1 MPEDKNQYSPF
12 TPPQPSPTPPSQ
24 PQPQPYQPQSQ
35 PQPATQYPVETEEL
49 AAVEQEAPTQ
59 SQQSF
64 VSPGV
69 SEQSVTETP
78 SPMMENQ
85 AQPKAP
91 NKKKKLII
99 GSIIAG
105 AVLLLGGGTYAA
117 YALWY
122 QNPEKVLT
130 DAVSNVIRAKTATYS
145 GTLAMDTKDVK
156 VRVAFDG
163 KQASSL
169 NSEGNAKITLTSQ
182 GKDFVVNGSA
192 LVDKDGN
199 LFFKIGNLKT
209 ILDDFLKQSGMTSSP
224 FDELVAKIDNKWIRV
239 SADDLAEYD
248 KDAGKAQ
255 KCLTDTMK
263 KIQDDKAV
271 HDGLV
276 KAYENNKF
284 VVIDSSLPSRTING
298 VDSMGYK
305 LSLNNDAAKK
315 FAEAVNEM
323 QFMKDLQKCDSSLE
337 SFKLDTADMK
347 NSAGT
352 NSTETVEV
360 SVSRWSHE
368 FTQLKV
374 TGKDTDTSGE
384 FVLEPLFGK
393 AVTVAVPTDFMTL
406 KELQTEIEKVTQS
419 FGSMMGETEVIT
431 SEMDVEYEMS
441 GEMNMDVTVES

>member
-1 MPEDKNQYSPF
+1 MPEDKNQYTPF
-12 TPPQPSPTPPSQ
+12 TPPQPSSTPADQ
-24 PQPQPYQPQSQ
+24 PQPQSYQPQ
-35 PQPATQYPVETEEL
+35 PVVQYPVETEQL

-59 SQQSF
+59 SQQF
-64 VSPGV
+64 FASPAVG
-69 SEQSVTETP
+69 EQPATETP
-78 SPMMENQ
+78 APMMASQ
-85 AQPKAP
+85 TQPKAP
-91 NKKKKLII
+91 NKKKKFII
-99 GSIIAG
+99 GGIIAG

-156 VRVAFDG
+156 VRVVFDG
-163 KQASSL
+163 KQASEL
-169 NSEGNAKITLTSQ
+169 NGEGNAKITLTSQ

-199 LFFKIGNLKT
+199 LFFKVGNLKT
-209 ILDDFLKQSGMTSSP
+209 ILDDVLKQSGMTSSP

-255 KCLTDTMK
+255 TCLTDTMK
-263 KIQDDKAV
+263 KIQNDKAV
-271 HDGLV
+271 HDSLV

-284 VVIDSSLPSRTING
+284 VVIDSSLPGRTING

-305 LSLNNDAAKK
+305 LSLNNEAAKK

-323 QFMKDLQKCDSSLE
+323 QFMKDLQKCDSSFE
-337 SFKLDTADMK
+337 SFKLDASDMK
-347 NSAGT
+347 STTGT
-352 NSTETVEV
+352 TSTETVEV

-374 TGKDTDTSGE
+374 TGKDDDASGE
-384 FVLEPLFGK
+384 FILEPIFGK
-393 AVTVAVPTDFMTL
+393 DVTVAAPTDFMTL
-406 KELQTEIEKVTQS
+406 KELQAEIEKVTQS
-419 FGSMMGETEVIT
+419 FGSMMGETQVTT
-431 SEMDVEYEMS
+431 SEMDIQYE
-441 GEMNMDVTVES
+441 GTFEMDATVES

>member
-1 MPEDKNQYSPF
+1 MPEDKNQYTPF
-12 TPPQPSPTPPSQ
+12 TPPQPSPAPADQ
-24 PQPQPYQPQSQ
+24 PQPQSYQ
-35 PQPATQYPVETEEL
+35 PQPAVQYPVETEQL

-59 SQQSF
+59 SQQF
-64 VSPGV
+64 FASPAVG
-69 SEQSVTETP
+69 EQPATETP
-78 SPMMENQ
+78 APMMASQ
-85 AQPKAP
+85 TQPKAP
-91 NKKKKLII
+91 NKKKKFII
-99 GSIIAG
+99 GGIIAG
-105 AVLLLGGGTYAA
+105 AVLLLGGGMYAA

-156 VRVAFDG
+156 VRVVFDG
-163 KQASSL
+163 KQASEL
-169 NSEGNAKITLTSQ
+169 NGEGNAKITLTSQ

-199 LFFKIGNLKT
+199 LFFKVGNLKT
-209 ILDDFLKQSGMTSSP
+209 ILDDVLKQSGMTSSP

-255 KCLTDTMK
+255 ACLTDTMK
-263 KIQDDKAV
+263 KIQNDKAV
-271 HDGLV
+271 HDSLV

-284 VVIDSSLPSRTING
+284 VVIDSSLPGRTING

-305 LSLNNDAAKK
+305 LSLNNEAAKK

-323 QFMKDLQKCDSSLE
+323 QFMKDLQKCDSSFE
-337 SFKLDTADMK
+337 SFKLDASDMK
-347 NSAGT
+347 STTGT
-352 NSTETVEV
+352 TSTETVEV

-374 TGKDTDTSGE
+374 TGKDDDASGE
-384 FVLEPLFGK
+384 FILEPIFGK
-393 AVTVAVPTDFMTL
+393 DVTVAAPTDFMTL
-406 KELQTEIEKVTQS
+406 KELQAEIEKVTQS
-419 FGSMMGETEVIT
+419 FGSMMGETQVTT
-431 SEMDVEYEMS
+431 SEMDIQYE
-441 GEMNMDVTVES
+441 GTFEMDATVES

>member
-1 MPEDKNQYSPF
+1 MPEDKNQYTPF
-12 TPPQPSPTPPSQ
+12 TPPQPSSTPADQ
-24 PQPQPYQPQSQ
+24 PQPQSYQPQ
-35 PQPATQYPVETEEL
+35 PVVQYPVETEQL

-59 SQQSF
+59 SQQF
-64 VSPGV
+64 FASPAVG
-69 SEQSVTETP
+69 EQPATETP
-78 SPMMENQ
+78 APMMASQ
-85 AQPKAP
+85 TQPKAP
-91 NKKKKLII
+91 NKKKKFII
-99 GSIIAG
+99 GGIIAG

-130 DAVSNVIRAKTATYS
+130 DAVSNLIRAKTATYS

-156 VRVAFDG
+156 VRVVFDG
-163 KQASSL
+163 KQASEL
-169 NSEGNAKITLTSQ
+169 NGEGNAKITLTSQ

-199 LFFKIGNLKT
+199 LFFKVGNLKT
-209 ILDDFLKQSGMTSSP
+209 ILDDVLKQSGMTSSP

-255 KCLTDTMK
+255 ACLTDTMK
-263 KIQDDKAV
+263 KIQNDKAV
-271 HDGLV
+271 HDSLV

-284 VVIDSSLPSRTING
+284 VVIDSSLPGRTING

-305 LSLNNDAAKK
+305 LSLNNEAAKK

-323 QFMKDLQKCDSSLE
+323 QFMKDLQKCDSSFE
-337 SFKLDTADMK
+337 SFKLDASDMK
-347 NSAGT
+347 SATGT
-352 NSTETVEV
+352 TSTETVEV

-374 TGKDTDTSGE
+374 TGKDDDASGE
-384 FVLEPLFGK
+384 FILEPIFGK
-393 AVTVAVPTDFMTL
+393 DVTVAAPTDFMTL
-406 KELQTEIEKVTQS
+406 KELQAEIEKVTQS
-419 FGSMMGETEVIT
+419 FGSMMGETQVTT
-431 SEMDVEYEMS
+431 SEMDIQYE
-441 GEMNMDVTVES
+441 GTFEMDATVES

>member
-1 MPEDKNQYSPF
+1 MPEDKNQYTPF
-12 TPPQPSPTPPSQ
+12 TPPQPSPAPADQ
-24 PQPQPYQPQSQ
+24 PQPQSYQPQ
-35 PQPATQYPVETEEL
+35 PVVQYPVETEQL

-59 SQQSF
+59 SQHF
-64 VSPGV
+64 FASPAVG
-69 SEQSVTETP
+69 EQPATETP
-78 SPMMENQ
+78 APMMASQ

-91 NKKKKLII
+91 NKKKKFII
-99 GSIIAG
+99 GGIIAG

-130 DAVSNVIRAKTATYS
+130 DAVSNLIRAKTATYS

-156 VRVAFDG
+156 VRVVFDG
-163 KQASSL
+163 KQASEL
-169 NSEGNAKITLTSQ
+169 NGEGNAKITLTSQ

-199 LFFKIGNLKT
+199 LFFKVGNLKT
-209 ILDDFLKQSGMTSSP
+209 ILDDVLKQSGMTSSP

-255 KCLTDTMK
+255 TCLTDTMK
-263 KIQDDKAV
+263 KIQNDKTV
-271 HDGLV
+271 HDSLV

-284 VVIDSSLPSRTING
+284 VVIDSSLPGRTING

-305 LSLNNDAAKK
+305 LSLNNEAAKK

-323 QFMKDLQKCDSSLE
+323 QFMKDLQKCDSSFE
-337 SFKLDTADMK
+337 SFKLDASDMK
-347 NSAGT
+347 SSTGT
-352 NSTETVEV
+352 TSTETVEV

-374 TGKDTDTSGE
+374 TGKDDDASGE
-384 FVLEPLFGK
+384 FILEPIFGK
-393 AVTVAVPTDFMTL
+393 DVTVAAPTDFMTL
-406 KELQTEIEKVTQS
+406 KELQAEIEKVTQS
-419 FGSMMGETEVIT
+419 FGSMMGETQVTT
-431 SEMDVEYEMS
+431 SEMDIQYE
-441 GEMNMDVTVES
+441 GTFEMDATVES

>member
-1 MPEDKNQYSPF
+1 MPEDKNQYTPF
-12 TPPQPSPTPPSQ
+12 TPPQPSPAPADQ
-24 PQPQPYQPQSQ
+24 PQPQSYQ
-35 PQPATQYPVETEEL
+35 PQPAVQYPVETEQL

-59 SQQSF
+59 SQQF
-64 VSPGV
+64 FASPAVG
-69 SEQSVTETP
+69 EQPATETP
-78 SPMMENQ
+78 APMMASQ
-85 AQPKAP
+85 TQPKAP
-91 NKKKKLII
+91 NKKKKFII
-99 GSIIAG
+99 GGIIAG
-105 AVLLLGGGTYAA
+105 AVLLLGGGMYAA

-156 VRVAFDG
+156 VRVVFDG
-163 KQASSL
+163 KQASDL
-169 NSEGNAKITLTSQ
+169 NGEGNAKITLTSQ

-199 LFFKIGNLKT
+199 LFFKVGNLKT
-209 ILDDFLKQSGMTSSP
+209 ILDDVLKQSGMTSSP

-255 KCLTDTMK
+255 ACLTDTMK
-263 KIQDDKAV
+263 KIQNDKAV
-271 HDGLV
+271 HDSLV

-284 VVIDSSLPSRTING
+284 VVIDSSLPGRTING

-305 LSLNNDAAKK
+305 LSLNNEAAKK

-323 QFMKDLQKCDSSLE
+323 QFMKDLQKCDSSFE
-337 SFKLDTADMK
+337 SFKLDASDMK
-347 NSAGT
+347 SSTGT
-352 NSTETVEV
+352 TSTETVEV

-374 TGKDTDTSGE
+374 TGKDDDASGE
-384 FVLEPLFGK
+384 FILEPIFGK
-393 AVTVAVPTDFMTL
+393 DVTVAAPTDFMTL
-406 KELQTEIEKVTQS
+406 KELQAEIEKVTQS
-419 FGSMMGETEVIT
+419 FGSMMGETQVTT
-431 SEMDVEYEMS
+431 SEMDIQYE
-441 GEMNMDVTVES
+441 GTFEMDATVES

>member
-1 MPEDKNQYSPF
+1 MPEDKNQYTPF
-12 TPPQPSPTPPSQ
+12 TPPQPSPAPADQ
-24 PQPQPYQPQSQ
+24 PQPQSYQ
-35 PQPATQYPVETEEL
+35 PQPAVQYPVETEQL

-59 SQQSF
+59 SQHF
-64 VSPGV
+64 FASPAVG
-69 SEQSVTETP
+69 EQPATETP
-78 SPMMENQ
+78 APMMASQ
-85 AQPKAP
+85 TQPKAP
-91 NKKKKLII
+91 NKKKKFII
-99 GSIIAG
+99 GGIIAG
-105 AVLLLGGGTYAA
+105 AVLLLGGGMYAA

-156 VRVAFDG
+156 VRVVFDG
-163 KQASSL
+163 KQASEL
-169 NSEGNAKITLTSQ
+169 NGEGNAKITLTSQ

-199 LFFKIGNLKT
+199 LFFKVGNLKT
-209 ILDDFLKQSGMTSSP
+209 ILDDVLKQSGMTSSP

-255 KCLTDTMK
+255 ACLTDTMK
-263 KIQDDKAV
+263 KIQNDKAV
-271 HDGLV
+271 HDSLV

-284 VVIDSSLPSRTING
+284 VVIDSSLPGRTING

-305 LSLNNDAAKK
+305 LSLNNEAAKK

-323 QFMKDLQKCDSSLE
+323 QFMKDLQKCDSSFE
-337 SFKLDTADMK
+337 SFKLDASDMK
-347 NSAGT
+347 STTGT
-352 NSTETVEV
+352 TSTETVEV

-374 TGKDTDTSGE
+374 TGKDDDASGE
-384 FVLEPLFGK
+384 FILEPIFGK
-393 AVTVAVPTDFMTL
+393 DVTVAAPTDFMTL
-406 KELQTEIEKVTQS
+406 KELQAEIEKVTQS
-419 FGSMMGETEVIT
+419 FGSMMGETQVTT
-431 SEMDVEYEMS
+431 SEMDIQYE
-441 GEMNMDVTVES
+441 GTFEMDATVES

>member
-1 MPEDKNQYSPF
+1 MPEDKNQYTPF
-12 TPPQPSPTPPSQ
+12 TPPQPSPAPADQ
-24 PQPQPYQPQSQ
+24 PQPQSYQ
-35 PQPATQYPVETEEL
+35 PQPAVQYPVETEQL

-59 SQQSF
+59 SQQF
-64 VSPGV
+64 FASPAVG
-69 SEQSVTETP
+69 EQPATETP
-78 SPMMENQ
+78 APMMASQ
-85 AQPKAP
+85 TQPKAP
-91 NKKKKLII
+91 NKKKKFII
-99 GSIIAG
+99 GGIIAG
-105 AVLLLGGGTYAA
+105 AVLLLGGGMYAA

-156 VRVAFDG
+156 VRVVFDG
-163 KQASSL
+163 KQASDL
-169 NSEGNAKITLTSQ
+169 NGEGNAKITLTSQ

-199 LFFKIGNLKT
+199 LFFKVGNLKT
-209 ILDDFLKQSGMTSSP
+209 ILDDVLKQSGMTSSP

-255 KCLTDTMK
+255 ACLTDTMK
-263 KIQDDKAV
+263 KIQNDKAV
-271 HDGLV
+271 HDSLV

-284 VVIDSSLPSRTING
+284 VVIDSSLPGRTING

-305 LSLNNDAAKK
+305 LSLNNEAAKK

-323 QFMKDLQKCDSSLE
+323 QFMKDLQKCDSSFE
-337 SFKLDTADMK
+337 SFKLDASDMK
-347 NSAGT
+347 STTGT
-352 NSTETVEV
+352 TSTETVEV

-374 TGKDTDTSGE
+374 TGKDDDASGE
-384 FVLEPLFGK
+384 FILEPIFGK
-393 AVTVAVPTDFMTL
+393 DVTVAAPTDFMTL
-406 KELQTEIEKVTQS
+406 KELQAEIEKVTQS
-419 FGSMMGETEVIT
+419 FGSMMGETQVTT
-431 SEMDVEYEMS
+431 SEMDIQYE
-441 GEMNMDVTVES
+441 GTFEMDATVES

>member
-1 MPEDKNQYSPF
+1 MPEDKNQYTPF
-12 TPPQPSPTPPSQ
+12 TPPQPSPAPADQ
-24 PQPQPYQPQSQ
+24 PQPQSYQ
-35 PQPATQYPVETEEL
+35 PQPAVQYPVETEQL

-59 SQQSF
+59 SQQF
-64 VSPGV
+64 FASPAVG
-69 SEQSVTETP
+69 EQPATETP
-78 SPMMENQ
+78 APMMASQ
-85 AQPKAP
+85 TQPKAP
-91 NKKKKLII
+91 NKKKKFII
-99 GSIIAG
+99 GGIIAG

-130 DAVSNVIRAKTATYS
+130 DAVSNLIRAKTATYS

-156 VRVAFDG
+156 VRVVFDG
-163 KQASSL
+163 KQASEL
-169 NSEGNAKITLTSQ
+169 NGEGNAKITLTSQ

-199 LFFKIGNLKT
+199 LFFKVGNLKT
-209 ILDDFLKQSGMTSSP
+209 ILDDVLKQSGMTSSP

-255 KCLTDTMK
+255 TCLTDTMK
-263 KIQDDKAV
+263 KIQNDKTV
-271 HDGLV
+271 HDSLV

-284 VVIDSSLPSRTING
+284 VVIDSSLPGRTING

-305 LSLNNDAAKK
+305 LSLNNEAAKK

-323 QFMKDLQKCDSSLE
+323 QFMKDLQKCDSSFE
-337 SFKLDTADMK
+337 SFKLDASDMK
-347 NSAGT
+347 SSTGT
-352 NSTETVEV
+352 TSTETVEV

-374 TGKDTDTSGE
+374 TGKDDDASGE
-384 FVLEPLFGK
+384 FILEPIFGK
-393 AVTVAVPTDFMTL
+393 DVTVAAPTDFMTL
-406 KELQTEIEKVTQS
+406 KELQSEIEKVTQS
-419 FGSMMGETEVIT
+419 FGSMMGETQVTT
-431 SEMDVEYEMS
+431 SEMDIQYE
-441 GEMNMDVTVES
+441 GTFEMDATVES

>member
-1 MPEDKNQYSPF
+1 MPEDKNQYTPF
-12 TPPQPSPTPPSQ
+12 TPPQPSPAPADQ
-24 PQPQPYQPQSQ
+24 PQPQSYQPQ
-35 PQPATQYPVETEEL
+35 PVVQYPVETEQL

-59 SQQSF
+59 SQQF
-64 VSPGV
+64 FASPAVG
-69 SEQSVTETP
+69 EQPATETP
-78 SPMMENQ
+78 APMMASQ
-85 AQPKAP
+85 TQPKAP
-91 NKKKKLII
+91 NKKKKFII
-99 GSIIAG
+99 GGIIAG

-130 DAVSNVIRAKTATYS
+130 DAVSNLIRAKTATYS

-156 VRVAFDG
+156 VRVVFDG
-163 KQASSL
+163 KQASEL
-169 NSEGNAKITLTSQ
+169 NGEGNAKITLTSQ

-199 LFFKIGNLKT
+199 LFFKVGNLKT
-209 ILDDFLKQSGMTSSP
+209 ILDDVLKQSGMTSSP

-255 KCLTDTMK
+255 ACLTDTMK
-263 KIQDDKAV
+263 KIQNDKTV
-271 HDGLV
+271 HDSLV

-284 VVIDSSLPSRTING
+284 VVIDSSLPGRTING

-305 LSLNNDAAKK
+305 LSLNNEAAKK

-323 QFMKDLQKCDSSLE
+323 QFMKDLQKCDSSFE
-337 SFKLDTADMK
+337 SFKLDASDMK
-347 NSAGT
+347 STTGT
-352 NSTETVEV
+352 TSTETVEV

-374 TGKDTDTSGE
+374 TGKDDDASGE
-384 FVLEPLFGK
+384 FILEPIFGK
-393 AVTVAVPTDFMTL
+393 DVTVAAPSDFMTL
-406 KELQTEIEKVTQS
+406 KELQAEIEKVTQS
-419 FGSMMGETEVIT
+419 FGSMMGETQVTT
-431 SEMDVEYEMS
+431 SEMDIQYE
-441 GEMNMDVTVES
+441 GTFEMDATVES

>member
-1 MPEDKNQYSPF
+1 MPEDKNQYTPF
-12 TPPQPSPTPPSQ
+12 TPPQPSPAPADQ
-24 PQPQPYQPQSQ
+24 PQPQSYQPQ
-35 PQPATQYPVETEEL
+35 PVVQYPVETEQL

-59 SQQSF
+59 SQQF
-64 VSPGV
+64 FASPAVG
-69 SEQSVTETP
+69 EQPATETP
-78 SPMMENQ
+78 APMMASQ
-85 AQPKAP
+85 TQPKAP
-91 NKKKKLII
+91 NKKKKFII
-99 GSIIAG
+99 GGIIAG

-130 DAVSNVIRAKTATYS
+130 DAVSNLIRAKTATYS

-156 VRVAFDG
+156 VRVVFDG
-163 KQASSL
+163 KQASEL
-169 NSEGNAKITLTSQ
+169 NGEGNAKITLTSQ

-199 LFFKIGNLKT
+199 LFFKVGNLKT
-209 ILDDFLKQSGMTSSP
+209 ILDDVLKQSGMTSSP

-255 KCLTDTMK
+255 TCLTDTMK
-263 KIQDDKAV
+263 KIQNDKAV
-271 HDGLV
+271 HDSLV

-284 VVIDSSLPSRTING
+284 VVIDSSLPGRTING

-305 LSLNNDAAKK
+305 LSLNNEAAKK

-323 QFMKDLQKCDSSLE
+323 QFMKDLQKCDSSFE
-337 SFKLDTADMK
+337 SFKLDASDMK
-347 NSAGT
+347 STTGT
-352 NSTETVEV
+352 TSTEAVEV

-374 TGKDTDTSGE
+374 TGKDDDASGK
-384 FVLEPLFGK
+384 FILEPIFGK
-393 AVTVAVPTDFMTL
+393 DVTVAAPTDFMTL
-406 KELQTEIEKVTQS
+406 KELQSEIEKVTQS
-419 FGSMMGETEVIT
+419 FGSMMGETQVTT
-431 SEMDVEYEMS
+431 SEMDIQYE
-441 GEMNMDVTVES
+441 GTFEMDATVES

>member
-1 MPEDKNQYSPF
+1 MPEDKNQYTPF
-12 TPPQPSPTPPSQ
+12 TPPQPSPTPADQ
-24 PQPQPYQPQSQ
+24 PQPQSYQ
-35 PQPATQYPVETEEL
+35 PQPAAQYPVETEQL

-59 SQQSF
+59 SQQF
-64 VSPGV
+64 FASPAVG
-69 SEQSVTETP
+69 EQPATETP
-78 SPMMENQ
+78 APMMASQ
-85 AQPKAP
+85 TQPKAP
-91 NKKKKLII
+91 NKKKKFII
-99 GSIIAG
+99 GGIIAG
-105 AVLLLGGGTYAA
+105 AALLLGGGTYAA

-156 VRVAFDG
+156 VRVVFDG
-163 KQASSL
+163 KQASEL
-169 NSEGNAKITLTSQ
+169 NGEGNAKITLTSQ

-199 LFFKIGNLKT
+199 LFFKVGNLKT
-209 ILDDFLKQSGMTSSP
+209 ILDDVLKQSGMTSSP

-255 KCLTDTMK
+255 ACLTDTMK
-263 KIQDDKAV
+263 KIQNDKAV

-284 VVIDSSLPSRTING
+284 VVIDSSLPGRTING

-305 LSLNNDAAKK
+305 LSLNNEAAKK

-323 QFMKDLQKCDSSLE
+323 QFMKDLQKCDSSFE
-337 SFKLDTADMK
+337 SFKLDASDIKSTTG
-347 NSAGT
+347 ST
-352 NSTETVEV
+352 STETVEV

-374 TGKDTDTSGE
+374 TGKDDDASGE
-384 FVLEPLFGK
+384 FILEPIFGK
-393 AVTVAVPTDFMTL
+393 DVTVTAPTDFMTL
-406 KELQTEIEKVTQS
+406 KELQAEIEKVTQS
-419 FGSMMGETEVIT
+419 FGSMMGETQVTT
-431 SEMDVEYEMS
+431 SEMDIQYE
-441 GEMNMDVTVES
+441 GTFEMDATVES

>member
-1 MPEDKNQYSPF
+1 MPEDKNQYTPF
-12 TPPQPSPTPPSQ
+12 TPPQPSPTPADQ
-24 PQPQPYQPQSQ
+24 PQPQSYQ
-35 PQPATQYPVETEEL
+35 PQPAAQYPVETEQL

-59 SQQSF
+59 SQQF
-64 VSPGV
+64 FASPAVG
-69 SEQSVTETP
+69 EQPATETP
-78 SPMMENQ
+78 APMMASQ
-85 AQPKAP
+85 TQPKAP
-91 NKKKKLII
+91 NKKKKFII
-99 GSIIAG
+99 GGIIAG
-105 AVLLLGGGTYAA
+105 AALLLGGGTYAA

-156 VRVAFDG
+156 VRVVFDG
-163 KQASSL
+163 KQASEL
-169 NSEGNAKITLTSQ
+169 NGEGNAKITLTSQ

-199 LFFKIGNLKT
+199 LFFKVGNLKT
-209 ILDDFLKQSGMTSSP
+209 ILDDVLKQSGMTSSP

-255 KCLTDTMK
+255 ACLTDTMK
-263 KIQDDKAV
+263 KIQNDKAV

-284 VVIDSSLPSRTING
+284 VVIDSSLPGRTING

-305 LSLNNDAAKK
+305 LSLNNEAAKK

-323 QFMKDLQKCDSSLE
+323 QFMKDLQKCDSSFE
-337 SFKLDTADMK
+337 SFKLDASDMK
-347 NSAGT
+347 STTGT
-352 NSTETVEV
+352 TSTETVEV

-374 TGKDTDTSGE
+374 TGKDDDASGE
-384 FVLEPLFGK
+384 FILEPIFGK
-393 AVTVAVPTDFMTL
+393 DVTVTAPTDFMTL
-406 KELQTEIEKVTQS
+406 KELQAEIEKVTQS
-419 FGSMMGETEVIT
+419 FGSMMGETQVTT
-431 SEMDVEYEMS
+431 SEMDIQYE
-441 GEMNMDVTVES
+441 GTFEMDATVES

>member
-1 MPEDKNQYSPF
+1 MPEDKNQYTPF
-12 TPPQPSPTPPSQ
+12 TPPQPSPAPADQ
-24 PQPQPYQPQSQ
+24 PQPQSYQPQ
-35 PQPATQYPVETEEL
+35 PVVQYPVETEQL

-59 SQQSF
+59 SQQF
-64 VSPGV
+64 FASPAVG
-69 SEQSVTETP
+69 EQPATETP
-78 SPMMENQ
+78 APMMASQ
-85 AQPKAP
+85 TQPKAP
-91 NKKKKLII
+91 NKKKKFII
-99 GSIIAG
+99 GGIIAG

-130 DAVSNVIRAKTATYS
+130 DAVSNLIRAKTATYS

-156 VRVAFDG
+156 VRVVFDG
-163 KQASSL
+163 KQASEL
-169 NSEGNAKITLTSQ
+169 NGEGNAKITLTSQ

-199 LFFKIGNLKT
+199 LFFKVGNLKT
-209 ILDDFLKQSGMTSSP
+209 ILDDVLKQSGMTSSP

-255 KCLTDTMK
+255 TCLTDTMK
-263 KIQDDKAV
+263 KIQNDKAV

-284 VVIDSSLPSRTING
+284 VVIDSSLPGRTING

-305 LSLNNDAAKK
+305 LSLNNEAAKK

-323 QFMKDLQKCDSSLE
+323 QFMKDLQKCDSSFE
-337 SFKLDTADMK
+337 SFKLDASDMK
-347 NSAGT
+347 STTGT
-352 NSTETVEV
+352 TSTEAVEV

-374 TGKDTDTSGE
+374 TGKDDDASGE
-384 FVLEPLFGK
+384 FILEPIFGK
-393 AVTVAVPTDFMTL
+393 DVTVAAPTDFMTL
-406 KELQTEIEKVTQS
+406 KELQAEIEKVTQS
-419 FGSMMGETEVIT
+419 FGSMMGETQVTT
-431 SEMDVEYEMS
+431 SEMDIQYE
-441 GEMNMDVTVES
+441 GTFEMDATVES

>member
-1 MPEDKNQYSPF
+1 MPEDKNQYTPF
-12 TPPQPSPTPPSQ
+12 TPPQPSPTPADQ
-24 PQPQPYQPQSQ
+24 PQPQSYQPQ
-35 PQPATQYPVETEEL
+35 PVVQYPVETEQL

-59 SQQSF
+59 SQQF
-64 VSPGV
+64 FASPAVG
-69 SEQSVTETP
+69 EQPATETP
-78 SPMMENQ
+78 APMMASQ
-85 AQPKAP
+85 TQPKAP
-91 NKKKKLII
+91 NKKKKFII
-99 GSIIAG
+99 GGIIAG

-130 DAVSNVIRAKTATYS
+130 DAVSNLIRAKTATYS

-156 VRVAFDG
+156 VRVVFDG
-163 KQASSL
+163 KQASEL
-169 NSEGNAKITLTSQ
+169 NGEGNAKITLTSQ

-199 LFFKIGNLKT
+199 LFFKVGNLKT
-209 ILDDFLKQSGMTSSP
+209 ILDDVLKQSGMTSSP

-255 KCLTDTMK
+255 TCLTDTMK
-263 KIQDDKAV
+263 KIQNDKAV

-284 VVIDSSLPSRTING
+284 VVIDSSLPGRTING

-305 LSLNNDAAKK
+305 LSLNNEAAKK

-323 QFMKDLQKCDSSLE
+323 QFMKDLQKCDSSFEL
-337 SFKLDTADMK
+337 FKLDASDMK
-347 NSAGT
+347 STTGT
-352 NSTETVEV
+352 TSTETVEV

-374 TGKDTDTSGE
+374 TGKDDDASGE
-384 FVLEPLFGK
+384 FILEPIFGK
-393 AVTVAVPTDFMTL
+393 DVTVAAPSDFMTL
-406 KELQTEIEKVTQS
+406 KELQAEIEKVTQS
-419 FGSMMGETEVIT
+419 FGSMMGETQVTT
-431 SEMDVEYEMS
+431 SEMDIQYE
-441 GEMNMDVTVES
+441 GTFEMDATVES

>member
-1 MPEDKNQYSPF
+1 MPEDKNQYTPF
-12 TPPQPSPTPPSQ
+12 TPPQPSSTPADQ
-24 PQPQPYQPQSQ
+24 PQPQSYQPQ
-35 PQPATQYPVETEEL
+35 PVVQYPVETEQL

-59 SQQSF
+59 SQQF
-64 VSPGV
+64 FASPAVG
-69 SEQSVTETP
+69 EQPATETP
-78 SPMMENQ
+78 APMMASQ
-85 AQPKAP
+85 TQPKAP
-91 NKKKKLII
+91 NKKKKFII
-99 GSIIAG
+99 GGIIAG

-130 DAVSNVIRAKTATYS
+130 DAVSNLIRAKTATYS

-156 VRVAFDG
+156 VRVVFDG
-163 KQASSL
+163 KQASEL
-169 NSEGNAKITLTSQ
+169 NGEGNAKITLTSQ

-199 LFFKIGNLKT
+199 LFFKVGNLKT
-209 ILDDFLKQSGMTSSP
+209 ILDDVLKQSGMTSSP

-255 KCLTDTMK
+255 ACLTDTMK
-263 KIQDDKAV
+263 KIQNDKTV
-271 HDGLV
+271 HDSLV

-284 VVIDSSLPSRTING
+284 VVIDSSLPGRTING

-305 LSLNNDAAKK
+305 LSLNNEAAKK

-323 QFMKDLQKCDSSLE
+323 QFMKDLQKCDSSFE
-337 SFKLDTADMK
+337 SFKLDASDMK
-347 NSAGT
+347 SSTGT
-352 NSTETVEV
+352 TSTETVEV

-374 TGKDTDTSGE
+374 TGKDDDASGE
-384 FVLEPLFGK
+384 FILEPIFGK
-393 AVTVAVPTDFMTL
+393 DVTVAAPSDFMTL
-406 KELQTEIEKVTQS
+406 KELQAEIEKVTQS
-419 FGSMMGETEVIT
+419 FGSMMGETQVTT
-431 SEMDVEYEMS
+431 SEMDIQYE
-441 GEMNMDVTVES
+441 GTFEMDATVES

>member
-1 MPEDKNQYSPF
+1 MPEDKNQYTPF
-12 TPPQPSPTPPSQ
+12 TPPQPSPAPADQ
-24 PQPQPYQPQSQ
+24 PQPQSYQPQ
-35 PQPATQYPVETEEL
+35 PVVQYPVETEQL

-59 SQQSF
+59 SQQF
-64 VSPGV
+64 FASPAVG
-69 SEQSVTETP
+69 EQPATETP
-78 SPMMENQ
+78 APMMASQ
-85 AQPKAP
+85 TQPKAP
-91 NKKKKLII
+91 NKKKKFII
-99 GSIIAG
+99 GGIIAG

-130 DAVSNVIRAKTATYS
+130 DAVSNLIRAKTATYS

-156 VRVAFDG
+156 VRVVFDG
-163 KQASSL
+163 KQASEL
-169 NSEGNAKITLTSQ
+169 NGEGNAKITLTSQ

-199 LFFKIGNLKT
+199 LFFKVGNLKT
-209 ILDDFLKQSGMTSSP
+209 ILDDVLKQSGMTSSP

-255 KCLTDTMK
+255 TCLTDTMK
-263 KIQDDKAV
+263 KIQNDKAV
-271 HDGLV
+271 HDSLV

-284 VVIDSSLPSRTING
+284 VVIDSSLPGRTING

-305 LSLNNDAAKK
+305 LSLNNEAAKK

-323 QFMKDLQKCDSSLE
+323 QFMKDLQKCDSSFE
-337 SFKLDTADMK
+337 SFKLDASDMK
-347 NSAGT
+347 SSTGT
-352 NSTETVEV
+352 TSTETVEV

-374 TGKDTDTSGE
+374 TGKDDDASGK
-384 FVLEPLFGK
+384 FILEPIFGK
-393 AVTVAVPTDFMTL
+393 DVTVAAPTDFMTL
-406 KELQTEIEKVTQS
+406 KELQSEIEKVTQS
-419 FGSMMGETEVIT
+419 FGSMMGETQVTT
-431 SEMDVEYEMS
+431 SEMDIQYE
-441 GEMNMDVTVES
+441 GTFEMDATVES

>member
-1 MPEDKNQYSPF
+1 MPEDKNQYTPF
-12 TPPQPSPTPPSQ
+12 TPPQPSSTPADQ
-24 PQPQPYQPQSQ
+24 PQPQSYQPQ
-35 PQPATQYPVETEEL
+35 PVVQYPVETEQL

-59 SQQSF
+59 SQQF
-64 VSPGV
+64 FASPAVG
-69 SEQSVTETP
+69 EQPATETP
-78 SPMMENQ
+78 APMMASQ
-85 AQPKAP
+85 TQPKAP
-91 NKKKKLII
+91 NKKKKFII
-99 GSIIAG
+99 GGIIAG

-130 DAVSNVIRAKTATYS
+130 DAVSNLIRAKTATYS

-156 VRVAFDG
+156 VRVVFDG
-163 KQASSL
+163 KQASEL
-169 NSEGNAKITLTSQ
+169 NGEGNAKITLTSQ

-199 LFFKIGNLKT
+199 LFFKVGNLKT
-209 ILDDFLKQSGMTSSP
+209 ILDDVLKQSGMTSSP

-255 KCLTDTMK
+255 TCLTDTMK
-263 KIQDDKAV
+263 KIQNDKAV

-284 VVIDSSLPSRTING
+284 VVIDSSLPGRTING

-305 LSLNNDAAKK
+305 LSLNNEAAKK

-323 QFMKDLQKCDSSLE
+323 QFMKDLQKCDSSFEL
-337 SFKLDTADMK
+337 FKLDASDMK
-347 NSAGT
+347 STTGT
-352 NSTETVEV
+352 TSTETVEV

-374 TGKDTDTSGE
+374 TGKDDDASGE
-384 FVLEPLFGK
+384 FILEPIFGK
-393 AVTVAVPTDFMTL
+393 DVTVAAPSDFMTL
-406 KELQTEIEKVTQS
+406 KELQAEIEKVTQS
-419 FGSMMGETEVIT
+419 FGSMMGETQVTT
-431 SEMDVEYEMS
+431 SEMDIQYE
-441 GEMNMDVTVES
+441 GTFEMDATVES

>member
-1 MPEDKNQYSPF
+1 MPEDKNQYTPF
-12 TPPQPSPTPPSQ
+12 TPPQPSPAPADQ
-24 PQPQPYQPQSQ
+24 PQPQSYQ
-35 PQPATQYPVETEEL
+35 PQPAVQYPVETEQL

-59 SQQSF
+59 SQHF
-64 VSPGV
+64 FASPAVG
-69 SEQSVTETP
+69 EQPATETP
-78 SPMMENQ
+78 APMMASQ

-91 NKKKKLII
+91 NKKKKFII
-99 GSIIAG
+99 GGIIAG
-105 AVLLLGGGTYAA
+105 AVLLLGGGMYAA

-156 VRVAFDG
+156 VRVVFDG
-163 KQASSL
+163 KQASEL
-169 NSEGNAKITLTSQ
+169 NGEGNAKITLTSQ

-199 LFFKIGNLKT
+199 LFFKVGNLKT
-209 ILDDFLKQSGMTSSP
+209 ILDDVLKQSGMTSSP

-255 KCLTDTMK
+255 ACLTDTMK
-263 KIQDDKAV
+263 KIQNDKAV
-271 HDGLV
+271 HDSLV

-284 VVIDSSLPSRTING
+284 VVIDSSLPGRTING

-305 LSLNNDAAKK
+305 LSLNNEAAKK

-323 QFMKDLQKCDSSLE
+323 QFMKDLQKCDSSFE
-337 SFKLDTADMK
+337 SFKLDASDMK
-347 NSAGT
+347 STTGT
-352 NSTETVEV
+352 TSTEAVEV

-374 TGKDTDTSGE
+374 TGKDDDASGE
-384 FVLEPLFGK
+384 FILEPIFGK
-393 AVTVAVPTDFMTL
+393 DVTVAAPTDFMTL
-406 KELQTEIEKVTQS
+406 KELQAEIEKVTQS
-419 FGSMMGETEVIT
+419 FGSMMGETQVTT
-431 SEMDVEYEMS
+431 SEMDIQYE
-441 GEMNMDVTVES
+441 GTFEMDATVES

>member
-1 MPEDKNQYSPF
+1 MPEDKNQYTPF
-12 TPPQPSPTPPSQ
+12 TPPQPSPAPADQ
-24 PQPQPYQPQSQ
+24 PQPQSYQPQ
-35 PQPATQYPVETEEL
+35 PVVQYPVETEQL

-59 SQQSF
+59 SQQF
-64 VSPGV
+64 FASPAVG
-69 SEQSVTETP
+69 EQPATETP
-78 SPMMENQ
+78 APMMASQ
-85 AQPKAP
+85 TQPKAP
-91 NKKKKLII
+91 NKKKKFII
-99 GSIIAG
+99 GGIIAG

-130 DAVSNVIRAKTATYS
+130 DAVSNLIRAKTATYS

-156 VRVAFDG
+156 VRVVFDG
-163 KQASSL
+163 KQASEL
-169 NSEGNAKITLTSQ
+169 NGEGNAKITLTSQ

-199 LFFKIGNLKT
+199 LFFKVGNLKT
-209 ILDDFLKQSGMTSSP
+209 ILDDVLKQSGMTSSP

-255 KCLTDTMK
+255 TCLTDTMK
-263 KIQDDKAV
+263 KIQNDKAV
-271 HDGLV
+271 HDSLV

-284 VVIDSSLPSRTING
+284 VVIDSSLPGRTING

-305 LSLNNDAAKK
+305 LSLNNEAAKK

-323 QFMKDLQKCDSSLE
+323 QFMKDLQKCDSSFE
-337 SFKLDTADMK
+337 SFKLDASDMK
-347 NSAGT
+347 SSTGT
-352 NSTETVEV
+352 TSTETVEV

-374 TGKDTDTSGE
+374 TGKDDDASGE
-384 FVLEPLFGK
+384 FILEPIFGK
-393 AVTVAVPTDFMTL
+393 DVTVAAPTDFMTL
-406 KELQTEIEKVTQS
+406 KELQAEIEKVTQS
-419 FGSMMGETEVIT
+419 FGSMMGETQVTT
-431 SEMDVEYEMS
+431 SEMDIQYE
-441 GEMNMDVTVES
+441 GTFEMDATVES

>member
-1 MPEDKNQYSPF
+1 MPEDKNQYTPF
-12 TPPQPSPTPPSQ
+12 TPPQPSPAPADQ
-24 PQPQPYQPQSQ
+24 PQPQSYQ
-35 PQPATQYPVETEEL
+35 PQPAVQYPVETEQL

-59 SQQSF
+59 SQHF
-64 VSPGV
+64 FASPAVG
-69 SEQSVTETP
+69 EQPATETP
-78 SPMMENQ
+78 APMMASQ
-85 AQPKAP
+85 TQPKAP
-91 NKKKKLII
+91 NKKKKFII
-99 GSIIAG
+99 GGIIAG

-130 DAVSNVIRAKTATYS
+130 DAVSNLIRAKTATYS

-156 VRVAFDG
+156 VRVVFDG
-163 KQASSL
+163 KQASEL
-169 NSEGNAKITLTSQ
+169 NGEGNAKITLTSQ

-199 LFFKIGNLKT
+199 LFFKVGNLKT
-209 ILDDFLKQSGMTSSP
+209 ILDDVLKQSGMTSSP

-255 KCLTDTMK
+255 ACLTDTMK
-263 KIQDDKAV
+263 KIQNDKAV
-271 HDGLV
+271 HDSLV

-284 VVIDSSLPSRTING
+284 VVIDSSLPGRTING

-305 LSLNNDAAKK
+305 LSLNNEAAKK

-323 QFMKDLQKCDSSLE
+323 QFMKDLQKCDSSFE
-337 SFKLDTADMK
+337 SFKLDASDMK
-347 NSAGT
+347 STTGT
-352 NSTETVEV
+352 TSTETVEV

-374 TGKDTDTSGE
+374 TGKDDDASGE
-384 FVLEPLFGK
+384 FILEPIFGK
-393 AVTVAVPTDFMTL
+393 DVTVAAPTDFMTL
-406 KELQTEIEKVTQS
+406 KELQAEIEKVTQS
-419 FGSMMGETEVIT
+419 FGSMMGETQVTT
-431 SEMDVEYEMS
+431 SEMDIQYE
-441 GEMNMDVTVES
+441 GTFEMDATVES

>member
-1 MPEDKNQYSPF
+1 MPEDKNQYTPF
-12 TPPQPSPTPPSQ
+12 TPPQPSPAPADQ
-24 PQPQPYQPQSQ
+24 PQPQSYQ
-35 PQPATQYPVETEEL
+35 PQPAVQYPVETEQL

-59 SQQSF
+59 SQHF
-64 VSPGV
+64 FASPAVG
-69 SEQSVTETP
+69 EQPATETP
-78 SPMMENQ
+78 APMMASQ
-85 AQPKAP
+85 TQPKAP
-91 NKKKKLII
+91 NKKKKFII
-99 GSIIAG
+99 GGIIAG
-105 AVLLLGGGTYAA
+105 AVLLLGGGMYAA

-156 VRVAFDG
+156 VRVVFDG
-163 KQASSL
+163 KQASEL
-169 NSEGNAKITLTSQ
+169 NGEGNAKITLTSQ

-199 LFFKIGNLKT
+199 LFFKVGNLKT
-209 ILDDFLKQSGMTSSP
+209 ILDDVLKQSGMTSSP

-255 KCLTDTMK
+255 ACLTDTMK
-263 KIQDDKAV
+263 KIQNDKAV
-271 HDGLV
+271 HDSLV

-284 VVIDSSLPSRTING
+284 VVIDSSLPGRTING

-305 LSLNNDAAKK
+305 LSLNNEAAKK

-323 QFMKDLQKCDSSLE
+323 QFMKDLQKCDSSFE
-337 SFKLDTADMK
+337 SFKLDASDMK
-347 NSAGT
+347 STTGT
-352 NSTETVEV
+352 TSTEAVEV

-374 TGKDTDTSGE
+374 TGKDDDASGE
-384 FVLEPLFGK
+384 FILEPIFGK
-393 AVTVAVPTDFMTL
+393 DVTVAAPTDFMTL
-406 KELQTEIEKVTQS
+406 KELQAEIEKVTQS
-419 FGSMMGETEVIT
+419 FGSMMGETQVTT
-431 SEMDVEYEMS
+431 SEMDIQYE
-441 GEMNMDVTVES
+441 GTFEMDATVES

>member
-1 MPEDKNQYSPF
+1 MPEDKNQYTPF
-12 TPPQPSPTPPSQ
+12 TPPQPSSTPADQ
-24 PQPQPYQPQSQ
+24 PQPQSYQPQ
-35 PQPATQYPVETEEL
+35 PVVQYPVETEQL

-59 SQQSF
+59 SQQF
-64 VSPGV
+64 FASPAVG
-69 SEQSVTETP
+69 EQPATETP
-78 SPMMENQ
+78 APMMASQ
-85 AQPKAP
+85 TQPKAP
-91 NKKKKLII
+91 NKKKKFII
-99 GSIIAG
+99 GGIIAG

-130 DAVSNVIRAKTATYS
+130 DAVSNLIRAKTATYS

-156 VRVAFDG
+156 VRVVFDG
-163 KQASSL
+163 KQASEL
-169 NSEGNAKITLTSQ
+169 NGEGNAKITLTSQ

-199 LFFKIGNLKT
+199 LFFKVGNLKT
-209 ILDDFLKQSGMTSSP
+209 ILDDVLKQSGMTSSP

-255 KCLTDTMK
+255 ACLTDTMK
-263 KIQDDKAV
+263 KIQNDKTV
-271 HDGLV
+271 HDSLV

-284 VVIDSSLPSRTING
+284 VVIDSSLPGRTING

-305 LSLNNDAAKK
+305 LSLNNEAAKK

-323 QFMKDLQKCDSSLE
+323 QFMKDLQKCDSSFE
-337 SFKLDTADMK
+337 SFKLDASDMK
-347 NSAGT
+347 SSTGT
-352 NSTETVEV
+352 TSTETVEV

-374 TGKDTDTSGE
+374 TGKDDDASGE
-384 FVLEPLFGK
+384 FILEPIFGK
-393 AVTVAVPTDFMTL
+393 DVTVAAPTDFMTL
-406 KELQTEIEKVTQS
+406 KELQAEIEKVTQS
-419 FGSMMGETEVIT
+419 FGSMMGETQVTT
-431 SEMDVEYEMS
+431 SEMDIQYE
-441 GEMNMDVTVES
+441 GTFEMDATVES

>member
-1 MPEDKNQYSPF
+1 MPEDKNQYTPF
-12 TPPQPSPTPPSQ
+12 TPPQPSPAPADQ
-24 PQPQPYQPQSQ
+24 PQPQSYQPQ
-35 PQPATQYPVETEEL
+35 PVVQYPVETEQL

-59 SQQSF
+59 SQQF
-64 VSPGV
+64 FASPAVG
-69 SEQSVTETP
+69 EQPATETP
-78 SPMMENQ
+78 APMMASQ
-85 AQPKAP
+85 TQPKAP
-91 NKKKKLII
+91 NKKKKFII
-99 GSIIAG
+99 GGIIAG

-130 DAVSNVIRAKTATYS
+130 DAVSNLIRAKTATYS

-156 VRVAFDG
+156 VRVVFDG
-163 KQASSL
+163 KQASEL
-169 NSEGNAKITLTSQ
+169 NGEGNAKITLTSQ

-199 LFFKIGNLKT
+199 LFFKVGNLKT
-209 ILDDFLKQSGMTSSP
+209 ILDDVLKQSGMTSSP

-255 KCLTDTMK
+255 TCLTDTMK
-263 KIQDDKAV
+263 KIQNDKAV
-271 HDGLV
+271 HDSLV

-284 VVIDSSLPSRTING
+284 VVIDSSLPGRTING

-305 LSLNNDAAKK
+305 LSLNNEAAKK

-323 QFMKDLQKCDSSLE
+323 QFMKDLQKCDSSFE
-337 SFKLDTADMK
+337 SFKLDASDMK
-347 NSAGT
+347 STTGT
-352 NSTETVEV
+352 TSTETVEV

-374 TGKDTDTSGE
+374 TGKDDDASGE
-384 FVLEPLFGK
+384 FILEPIFGK
-393 AVTVAVPTDFMTL
+393 DVTVAAPTDFMTL
-406 KELQTEIEKVTQS
+406 KELQAEIEKVTQS
-419 FGSMMGETEVIT
+419 FGSMMGETQVTT
-431 SEMDVEYEMS
+431 SEMDIQYE
-441 GEMNMDVTVES
+441 GTFEMDATVES

>member
-1 MPEDKNQYSPF
+1 MPEDKNQYTPF
-12 TPPQPSPTPPSQ
+12 TPPQPSPTPADQ
-24 PQPQPYQPQSQ
+24 PQPQSYQ
-35 PQPATQYPVETEEL
+35 PQPAVQYPVETEQL

-59 SQQSF
+59 SQHF
-64 VSPGV
+64 FASPAVG
-69 SEQSVTETP
+69 EQPATETP
-78 SPMMENQ
+78 APMMASQ

-91 NKKKKLII
+91 NKKKKFII
-99 GSIIAG
+99 GGIIAG
-105 AVLLLGGGTYAA
+105 AVLLLGGGMYAA

-130 DAVSNVIRAKTATYS
+130 DAVSNLIRAKTATYS

-156 VRVAFDG
+156 VRVVFDG
-163 KQASSL
+163 KQASEL
-169 NSEGNAKITLTSQ
+169 NGEGNAKITLTSQ

-199 LFFKIGNLKT
+199 LFFKVGNLKT
-209 ILDDFLKQSGMTSSP
+209 ILDDVLKQSGMTSSP

-255 KCLTDTMK
+255 TCLTDTMK
-263 KIQDDKAV
+263 KIQNDKAV
-271 HDGLV
+271 HDSLV

-284 VVIDSSLPSRTING
+284 VVIDSSLPGRTING

-305 LSLNNDAAKK
+305 LSLNNEAAKK

-323 QFMKDLQKCDSSLE
+323 QFMKDLQKCDSSFE
-337 SFKLDTADMK
+337 SFKLDASDMK
-347 NSAGT
+347 STTGT
-352 NSTETVEV
+352 TSTETVEV

-374 TGKDTDTSGE
+374 TGKDDDASGE
-384 FVLEPLFGK
+384 FILEPIFGK
-393 AVTVAVPTDFMTL
+393 DVTVAAPSDFMTL
-406 KELQTEIEKVTQS
+406 KELQAEIEKVTQS
-419 FGSMMGETEVIT
+419 FGSMMGETQVTT
-431 SEMDVEYEMS
+431 SEMDIQYE
-441 GEMNMDVTVES
+441 GTFEMDATVES

>member
-1 MPEDKNQYSPF
+1 MPEDKNQYTPF
-12 TPPQPSPTPPSQ
+12 TPPQPSPAPADQ
-24 PQPQPYQPQSQ
+24 PQPQSYQ
-35 PQPATQYPVETEEL
+35 PQPAVQYPVETEQL

-59 SQQSF
+59 SQQF
-64 VSPGV
+64 FASPAVG
-69 SEQSVTETP
+69 EQPATETP
-78 SPMMENQ
+78 APMMASQ
-85 AQPKAP
+85 TQPKAP
-91 NKKKKLII
+91 NKKKKFII
-99 GSIIAG
+99 GGIIAG
-105 AVLLLGGGTYAA
+105 AVLLLGGGMYAA

-156 VRVAFDG
+156 VRVVFDG
-163 KQASSL
+163 KQASEL
-169 NSEGNAKITLTSQ
+169 NGEGNAKITLTSQ

-199 LFFKIGNLKT
+199 LFFKVGNLKT
-209 ILDDFLKQSGMTSSP
+209 ILDDVLKQSGMTSSP

-255 KCLTDTMK
+255 ACLTDTMK
-263 KIQDDKAV
+263 KIQNDKAV
-271 HDGLV
+271 HDSLV

-284 VVIDSSLPSRTING
+284 VVIDSSLPGRTING

-305 LSLNNDAAKK
+305 LSLNNEAAKK

-323 QFMKDLQKCDSSLE
+323 QFMKDLQKCDSSFE
-337 SFKLDTADMK
+337 SFKLDASDMK
-347 NSAGT
+347 STTGT
-352 NSTETVEV
+352 TSTEAVEV

-374 TGKDTDTSGE
+374 TGKDDDASGE
-384 FVLEPLFGK
+384 FILEPIFGK
-393 AVTVAVPTDFMTL
+393 DVTVAAPTDFMTL
-406 KELQTEIEKVTQS
+406 KELQAEIEKVTQS
-419 FGSMMGETEVIT
+419 FGSMMGETQVTT
-431 SEMDVEYEMS
+431 SEMDIQYE
-441 GEMNMDVTVES
+441 GTFEMDATVES